1 MTIFRVISAFIVG
14 CFIGVLILLGV
25 ACAIGAVAAVVK
37 IYSVIKD
44 LW

>member
-1 MTIFRVISAFIVG
+1 MIVRAISAFVVG

-37 IYSVIKD
+37 IYSIIMD